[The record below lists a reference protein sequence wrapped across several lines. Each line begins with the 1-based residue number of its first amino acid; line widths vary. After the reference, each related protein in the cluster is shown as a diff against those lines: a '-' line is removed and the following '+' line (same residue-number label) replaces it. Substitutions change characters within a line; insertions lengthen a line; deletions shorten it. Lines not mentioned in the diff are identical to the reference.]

1 MKRLIGR
8 VTVTAWSSNADLAKC
23 SSGRT
28 WSDHFGE
35 MRSPVPPLP
44 DGLGVCEKEKAVERA
59 AGVAEFSGVILVS
72 VRAREWRV
80 MSDV

>member
-1 MKRLIGR
+1 
-8 VTVTAWSSNADLAKC
+8 
-23 SSGRT
+23 
-28 WSDHFGE
+28 

-44 DGLGVCEKEKAVERA
+44 DGLEVCEKEKAVERA
-59 AGVAEFSGVILVS
+59 AGVAELSGVILVS